1 MRYQYLILFSF
12 LFLNTS
18 FITAQKFLQI
28 EKVGSFKV
36 EKFYIGD
43 EITFQSMDEKNL
55 WRTEVIKDLILDED
69 ILVFN
74 KGMLKMKDIYKI
86 RTFHGASGAKKIAY
100 SLYSFGAGWVLFS
113 LVDAVFGG
121 TLTWGVAIV
130 SGTAFATGWLIKK
143 IFSTRT
149 YKIGNRRRLRILD
162 LTFKKPQYH
171 P

>member
-1 MRYQYLILFSF
+1 MQYQYLILFSF

-18 FITAQKFLQI
+18 IITAQKFLQI
-28 EKVGSFKV
+28 EKAGSFKV
-36 EKFYIGD
+36 ERFYIGD
-43 EITFQSMDEKNL
+43 EITFQIQDEKKL
-55 WRTEVIKDLILDED
+55 WRSEVIKDLILDED

-74 KGMLKMKDIYKI
+74 KGMIKMKDIYKI
-86 RTFHGASGAKKIAY
+86 RTFDGEAGAKKVAY

-113 LVDAVFGG
+113 LVDVVFGG

-130 SGTAFATGWLIKK
+130 SGTAFATGWLVRK

-149 YKIGNRRRLRILD
+149 YKMGNKRRLRILD
-162 LTFKKPQYH
+162 ITFKKPQYH